1 MNYVALAAA
10 GAKAGLTLSH
20 TLAAGQRA
28 EIGLARRGHI

>member
-1 MNYVALAAA
+1 MNDVTLAAA
-10 GAKAGLTLSH
+10 GTKAGLTLSR